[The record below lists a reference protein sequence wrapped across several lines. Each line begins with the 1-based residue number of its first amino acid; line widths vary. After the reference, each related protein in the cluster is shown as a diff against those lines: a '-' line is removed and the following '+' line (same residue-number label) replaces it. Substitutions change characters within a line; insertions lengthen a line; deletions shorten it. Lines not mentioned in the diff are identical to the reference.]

1 MVRKGRKI
9 YLQERITAQVLQRCR
24 VIKSAD
30 GQSTLYFDPVR
41 ARLIKVRPKEKPK
54 EETKETRYY
63 PPLVAKRISLVDTYV
78 AWDTVRVQVKV
89 VYDRETDE
97 IISDIKRLDK

>member
-1 MVRKGRKI
+1 M
-9 YLQERITAQVLQRCR
+9 LQRCR
-24 VIKSAD
+24 VLKSCD
-30 GQSTLYFDPVR
+30 GSAQLYFDPVR
-41 ARLIKVRPKEKPK
+41 NRLIKVRPKERPK
-54 EETKETRYY
+54 EETRETRYY